1 MMEIVGKSGINLTL
15 AVLGTGQMGRG
26 IVQLA
31 LQRGMKV
38 IFVSRT
44 QQRLAAVQN
53 EIETF
58 FLKSMSK
65 QEAETLLQDNLLLST
80 NMASVAEADV
90 VIESVTEDRTAKKN
104 LFSVLNKVCSSKT
117 IIVTNTSSLSVTE
130 LAERIDNPSRVAG
143 LHFFN
148 PVHKMELV
156 EIIRTA
162 QTSDETIN
170 FLTELSEKLGKKPVL
185 AKDNPGFIV
194 NRVLIPY
201 LLEAVH
207 LFEQGV
213 GKEDIDQ
220 AAKLGLNHPMG
231 PLALIDFI
239 GVDIFQNIIQN
250 LHDATSDQKFTT
262 PTVIKKMI
270 NEGKLGRKSGGG
282 FYSYLKS

>member
-1 MMEIVGKSGINLTL
+1 MEIVGKSGINLTL

-65 QEAETLLQDNLLLST
+65 QEAGTLLQDNLLLST

-130 LAERIDNPSRVAG
+130 LAEGIDNPSRVAG

-148 PVHKMELV
+148 PVHKMPMYSQDNLTLPVTES
-156 EIIRTA
+156 IYCRG
-162 QTSDETIN
+162 IN
-170 FLTELSEKLGKKPVL
+170 LPSW
-185 AKDNPGFIV
+185 PG
-194 NRVLIPY
+194 L
-201 LLEAVH
+201 
-207 LFEQGV
+207 
-213 GKEDIDQ
+213 
-220 AAKLGLNHPMG
+220 
-231 PLALIDFI
+231 
-239 GVDIFQNIIQN
+239 
-250 LHDATSDQKFTT
+250 SDQQLSQIVSSIRKFYAG
-262 PTVIKKMI
+262 
-270 NEGKLGRKSGGG
+270 N
-282 FYSYLKS
+282 